1 MGHRPLTVF
10 ASVNQTST
18 ATMLRLAAFVV
29 LSFAALG
36 ICEEEPAADK
46 PQMQGDLQGDWYDQ
60 GLCRQVSCASGFR
73 CVPQGYNAP
82 SIGIGGNGRVMCI
95 RWDTSC
101 RDLVDNG
108 MDYGMGPGN
117 QYPGMGPGAGNQCN
131 SDADCYRLS
140 NAGNNIGNGM
150 GYDRA
155 SMGETKKDQFCLKKK
170 EGSTQLWQE

>member
-1 MGHRPLTVF
+1 
-10 ASVNQTST
+10 
-18 ATMLRLAAFVV
+18 MLRLAAFVV

-36 ICEEEPAADK
+36 VCEEEPAADK
-46 PQMQGDLQGDWYDQ
+46 PQGDLQGDWYDQ
-60 GLCRQVSCASGFR
+60 GLCRQVSCANGFR

-155 SMGETKKDQFCLKKK
+155 SMGISCCNVRGQNYGTWRRRCIFHPRYIPSSINNGMGK
-170 EGSTQLWQE
+170 